1 MVPVSSRASKGSADT
16 SSGAATTLSYIYF
29 SSLKIHIGVDSN
41 SLGLAP
47 HQRYDTFL
55 ARISVAIGES

>member
-1 MVPVSSRASKGSADT
+1 M
-16 SSGAATTLSYIYF
+16 
-29 SSLKIHIGVDSN
+29 GVDSN

-55 ARISVAIGES
+55 ASTNLCRDWGVMNATRLKIDRMWNLNVYQVDT